1 MSQQKLWNYLV
12 HLRLHFQLLL
22 APIFMWGFFL
32 AGGTPGRD
40 FWLAFVAFHVFL
52 YGGTTSYN
60 SYYDRD
66 EGPVGGLAHPP
77 AVEGG
82 LLPFSLIVQGIGAL
96 VAALVSLWFLLTYAA
111 IFLLATA
118 YSHPRTRLKGR
129 PLSGLFVVGLGQ
141 GTLAALGGWF
151 AARPHIASIHALGWM
166 GIAAVTLVTLGFY
179 PITQIYQIESDK
191 ARGDLTFAAWL
202 GPLRTFTFSVLVQT
216 LAAVNLVVVVHAL
229 VGLVQACLVGVFYV
243 VLLAATARWAAQY
256 EPRRTMANF
265 RTVMRMNAVTSTG
278 FGLFIAAHL
287 FFSG

>member
-1 MSQQKLWNYLV
+1 MTYHQMWNFVV

-22 APIFMWGFFL
+22 APIFLWGFYL

-77 AVEGG
+77 PVERG

-96 VAALVSLWFLLTYAA
+96 IAAAVGVAFFLVYLA

-118 YSHPRTRLKGR
+118 YSHPKTRLKGR

-151 AARPHIASIHALGWM
+151 AARPQVDSIHALGWM

-179 PITQIYQIESDK
+179 PLTQIYQIESDK

-202 GPLRTFTFSVLVQT
+202 GPARTFTFSVVVQT
-216 LAAVNLVVVVHAL
+216 LAAVNLMLVLYAL
-229 VGLVQACLVGVFYV
+229 LGLVQTCLVGAFYV
-243 VLLAATARWAAQY
+243 ALLAATARWAVHY
-256 EPRRTMANF
+256 EPRQTMANF
-265 RTVMRMNAVTSTG
+265 RTVMRINALTSTG

-287 FFSG
+287 FLVA